1 MHDRSYI
8 NHRHVTMSRSLKPLY
23 TPGTK
28 YVFMFLYDIFLEFFF
43 FVFETF
49 DACFVPPSEPHPSVW
64 NRCPQK
70 TKRKLCRQKQLLGMN
85 VSSTSSTATN
95 ASFFFAYER
104 RIYHTAKTIPKAF
117 FACGK
122 TGTIIA
128 HFICFHPMSN
138 NGGELIK
145 QTGCATKLQTQI
157 ISSTG
162 WCAVIN
168 PDETHI
174 NRCVSAATLHH
185 VSTTTVRSIPS
196 GIIMSERKTTGV
208 TLWRMFFCHPA
219 TNAQRTITRRS
230 LTNITG
236 RTGVRRRNRMET
248 CAKDATLNVNP
259 AFGEIRL
266 NRLFYIY
273 IFIYN
278 IFLTT

>member
-95 ASFFFAYER
+95 ASFVFAYER

-145 QTGCATKLQTQI
+145 QTGCATKLQTQNNLLY
-157 ISSTG
+157 
-162 WCAVIN
+162 WMV
-168 PDETHI
+168 
-174 NRCVSAATLHH
+174 RCDQPWQNTYQYIGASARPNFTMWVQPPWEAFRVVS
-185 VSTTTVRSIPS
+185 
-196 GIIMSERKTTGV
+196 
-208 TLWRMFFCHPA
+208 
-219 TNAQRTITRRS
+219 
-230 LTNITG
+230 
-236 RTGVRRRNRMET
+236 
-248 CAKDATLNVNP
+248 
-259 AFGEIRL
+259 
-266 NRLFYIY
+266 
-273 IFIYN
+273 
-278 IFLTT
+278 